1 MLGTRVS
8 AFLKLSKRD
17 LKYDLPASVVVFLVA
32 LPLCLGIAMA
42 SGAPLFAGL
51 LTGIIGGIVVA
62 SVSGSQ
68 LSVSGPAAGLTVIVL
83 GAIET
88 LGVYETF
95 LLAVVLAGVLQL
107 VLGIIKAG
115 MIGNYFPSSV
125 IIGMLAAIGITII
138 LKQLPHAVGY
148 DSSFFGEESFTQLD
162 HDNTFSALQKA
173 FGAIN
178 YGAFFI
184 CALSLAILILW
195 PKIKKLSIVP
205 APLVVVV
212 VGVLLSQMFTGTDFA
227 LDPSHL
233 VVIPVVQSFG
243 EFLGLFTFPDFTQI
257 FNKDVWIVAFT
268 IAIIASLETLLS
280 IEAVDKIDPFKRVS
294 PTNRELLAQGIGNMS
309 SGMLGGIPLTSV
321 IVRSSANVNS
331 GGRTRQSAIF
341 HGIWLLLAVLIIP
354 NIINLIPLSCLA
366 AILLHT
372 GYKLARAALFK
383 QMWYKGL
390 DQFIPFIV
398 TILAVVFT
406 DLLTGVGVGLLV
418 AMFYI
423 LRNNLTNAF
432 EYDIEENE
440 DGAKITF
447 DLAEEVTFLNKA
459 SIQKS
464 LHSLPNRINEIV
476 IDGSHSRY
484 IDKDVIEVIKDFE
497 QNAISKGKSIEL
509 VGIVNKKNVPNIKR
523 FAQVIMNKG
532 TVKKKEFKQQEEN

>member
-1 MLGTRVS
+1 MLGTRIS

-17 LKYDLPASVVVFLVA
+17 LKYDLPASIVVFLVA

-83 GAIET
+83 GAIQQ
-88 LGVYETF
+88 LGAYETF
-95 LLAVVLAGVLQL
+95 LLAVVIAGMMQL

-148 DSSFFGEESFTQLD
+148 DSSFFGEESFSQLD
-162 HDNTFSALQKA
+162 HDNTFSALLKA
-173 FGAIN
+173 AEAFN
-178 YGAFFI
+178 YGAAVI
-184 CALSLAILILW
+184 CVLSLAILILW
-195 PKIKKLSIVP
+195 PKFKKLGIVP
-205 APLVVVV
+205 APLVVVIL
-212 VGVLLSQMFTGTDFA
+212 GVLLSQAFKGTNFE
-227 LDPSHL
+227 LDAEHL
-233 VVIPVVQSFG
+233 VVIPVVQSFN
-243 EFLGLFTFPDFTQI
+243 EFLGLFTFPDFTQV
-257 FNKDVWIVAFT
+257 FNKDVWVVAFT
-268 IAIIASLETLLS
+268 IAVIASLETLLS

-309 SGMLGGIPLTSV
+309 SGMLGGIPMTSV

-341 HGIWLLLAVLIIP
+341 HGIWLLLAVLTIP
-354 NIINLIPLSCLA
+354 TIINLIPLSCLA

-372 GYKLARAALFK
+372 GYKLARAELFK
-383 QMWYKGL
+383 QMWHKGL

-398 TILAVVFT
+398 TIVAVVFT
-406 DLLTGVGVGLLV
+406 DLLTGVGIGLLV

-440 DGAKITF
+440 DGAKITI

-459 SIQKS
+459 SIQKA
-464 LHSLPNRINEIV
+464 LYSLPKRINDIV
-476 IDGSHSRY
+476 IDGSHSRF

-497 QNAISKGKSIEL
+497 QNAVSKGRTIEL

-523 FAQVIMNKG
+523 FTQAIMKNN
-532 TVKKKEFKQQEEN
+532 TLKKSGIKQQQ